1 MAKSDLPN
9 LYSLLDTL
17 VALRIECEGHGE
29 DRDVREVFTPAK
41 VRELCSLLD
50 AAIGSTKLFIGEKY
64 RREPFYPQN
73 PRRPGQTLDR

>member
-1 MAKSDLPN
+1 MAKSDWPN

-17 VALRIECEGHGE
+17 VALRIEFEGHGE
-29 DRDVREVFTPAK
+29 DREVMEVLAPAK

-64 RREPFYPQN
+64 RREPFYSQN
-73 PRRPGQTLDR
+73 QEGPGRP